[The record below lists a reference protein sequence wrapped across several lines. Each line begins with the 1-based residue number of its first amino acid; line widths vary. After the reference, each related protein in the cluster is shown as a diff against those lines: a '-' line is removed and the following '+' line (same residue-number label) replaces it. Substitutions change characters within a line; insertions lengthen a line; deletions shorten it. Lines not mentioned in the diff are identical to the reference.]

1 MFPRAGDTGVC
12 EQSDVG
18 VRVNPALCQSSRHS
32 HYRAIPPAQGTH
44 RQLPTV
50 LSISFAAQDYLVSK

>member
-18 VRVNPALCQSSRHS
+18 VRVNPVLCQSSRHS
-32 HYRAIPPAQGTH
+32 HYSSGYPQTTT
-44 RQLPTV
+44 TV